1 MSGVDGR
8 LGLADYLSG
17 IRAELVKAQRQASSD
32 GLRLGVEEITIELN
46 VAYTVSV
53 TGEATAG
60 LHAKF
65 WVLEVGDAS
74 GKAGAEW
81 ERERTQRL
89 TLTLRPR
96 VEEAVTDSAGIAT
109 VRTRGL
115 DVSGVLA
122 AAEEQPQIPGPLKP

>member
-1 MSGVDGR
+1 VGGVGGR

-17 IRAELVKAQRQASSD
+17 IRAELAEAQRRAAPD

-53 TGEATAG
+53 TGEASAG
-60 LHAKF
+60 VHAKF

-122 AAEEQPQIPGPLKP
+122 PNEERPEIPGS